1 MALTIVA
8 FFFGIGGMTCVAL
21 GMHLIPILGWRK
33 MLMLTITP
41 IFPAIVLLLISPE
54 SPRYYLH
61 THQTDKVVEIQAI

>member
-54 SPRYYLH
+54 SPPLYLFDVYVDN
-61 THQTDKVVEIQAI
+61 TVEIQAI